1 MEWIFIL
8 VVLGL
13 VLYFMSSARR
23 AFKQCDAG
31 LNISLDKSEKKL
43 VELHKLNGDMQQTHK
58 EFEEL
63 LKSYK

>member
-1 MEWIFIL
+1 MEWIFLL

-13 VLYFMSSARR
+13 VLYFMSSVRR

-31 LNISLDKSEKKL
+31 LNISLDKSEQKL
-43 VELHKLNGDMQQTHK
+43 VELHRLNGDMEQTHR
-58 EFEEL
+58 EFEEI